1 MNDFS
6 GVFLQRSA
14 GIRKRREE
22 CYTSLSSKF
31 VVPLEAEPVLSQS
44 DLRHS
49 VSPSLVSETVR
60 FLKVKMVVKG
70 DG

>member
-1 MNDFS
+1 MS
-6 GVFLQRSA
+6 ERGGRSVVP
-14 GIRKRREE
+14 
-22 CYTSLSSKF
+22 SLSSKF

-49 VSPSLVSETVR
+49 VSPSLVGETVR
-60 FLKVKMVVKG
+60 YLKVKMAVKG